1 MLSSALVPRSQ
12 RKYPAH
18 SAALALYPAAPLSAA
33 VTFVFFAICL
43 TTESKTIF
51 SSFKQRHEF
60 DEAGT
65 MSPLARRKFFL
76 AAEATLNVIVQ
87 VPVSVRA

>member
-12 RKYPAH
+12 RKYPAR

-43 TTESKTIF
+43 TTRLFFPPLSKGMNLMRLEPCPHLPVES
-51 SSFKQRHEF
+51 
-60 DEAGT
+60 
-65 MSPLARRKFFL
+65 FFL
-76 AAEATLNVIVQ
+76 LLKQ
-87 VPVSVRA
+87 L

>member
-33 VTFVFFAICL
+33 VTFFFAICL